1 MQFAELRLPVAAR
14 LLISIQGQDYKNY
27 NCEATLLGY
36 KAGES
41 LMITV
46 AKKPA
51 QVLLREGA
59 KIDVRAAMQMG
70 IAQFASRI
78 ERVSTAPY
86 PYLHVAYPTE
96 IAMETLRRYPRFPLT
111 AEFSMVA
118 QTSFGISTGKMP
130 GRFVDISVNGARIAL
145 QKELSAAVPKV
156 TLSAQLVVAGTQQ
169 ELAVT
174 AAIKRA
180 FGRDETMADKPFVYG
195 VSFEDMPPL
204 QTLLVLALCHELQS
218 GASLT
223 VG

>member
-1 MQFAELRLPVAAR
+1 MQFAELRLPISAR
-14 LLISIQGQDYKNY
+14 LLIGIQGQDYKTY
-27 NCEATLLGY
+27 SCEATLLGY
-36 KAGES
+36 KVGES
-41 LMITV
+41 VIV
-46 AKKPA
+46 SISKKPA

-70 IAQFASRI
+70 IAQFASHI
-78 ERVSTAPY
+78 DRVCSSPFSY
-86 PYLHVAYPTE
+86 FHLAYPGVVS
-96 IAMETLRRYPRFPLT
+96 MEALRKYPRFPLT
-111 AEFSMVA
+111 TEFSMIA

-145 QKELSAAVPKV
+145 QKELSAAVLQI
-156 TLSAQLVVAGTQQ
+156 TLSAKLIVAGTEQ
-169 ELAVT
+169 ELEV
-174 AAIKRA
+174 AATIKRA

-195 VSFEDMPPL
+195 VSFEKMPPL